1 MLDVHQLVVF
11 LAVADKLSFTRA
23 AEGLF
28 LTQSAV
34 SHQVA
39 NLERAIGCELLVREG
54 RSVSLTT
61 AGREMVHRARR
72 VLAAL
77 DETEAAVRQ
86 VASPGQGRLRIGAST
101 TACQF
106 IIPEVLREFREC
118 FPDYSLAVV
127 PGDSPAMVEALLNEQ
142 VDLAILI
149 KPERQRKITFHDLF
163 EDELQFLVSP
173 LHSWAKAGHV
183 DRKQLAEERMVLYG
197 RGSAT
202 YRLVENYLTRLRIPL
217 RDPIEL
223 PDIGAIKELVKLGL
237 GVSVTSD
244 WVVRPEVAHKSLALV
259 PPPVGRLRRKWCV
272 ATLANRPLSIAEQ
285 TLLGLCQDVAGQ
297 LVPRNTSRG

>member
-1 MLDVHQLVVF
+1 MLDVHQLNVF
-11 LAVADKLSFTRA
+11 LAVAEKLSFTRA
-23 AEGLF
+23 AEALF

-39 NLERAIGCELLVREG
+39 NLERAVGCELLAR
-54 RSVSLTT
+54 
-61 AGREMVHRARR
+61 AGRAVTLTPAGHEMVHRARR

-86 VASPGQGRLRIGAST
+86 AARPGQGRLRIGAST

-106 IIPEVLREFREC
+106 IIPEALREFREC

-142 VDLAILI
+142 VDLALLI
-149 KPERQRKITFHDLF
+149 KPERQRKLAFHDLF
-163 EDELQFLVSP
+163 QDELQILVSP
-173 LHSWAKAGHV
+173 LHPWAKAGRV
-183 DRKQLAEERMVLYG
+183 DRRQLGDELMVLYA

-202 YRLVENYLTRLRIPL
+202 YRMVENYLAKLGVPL
-217 RDPIEL
+217 RNPIEL

-237 GVSVTSD
+237 GVSVTAE
-244 WVVRPEVAHKSLALV
+244 WVARPEVAQKSLALLPV
-259 PPPVGRLRRKWCV
+259 PVGKLRRTWCV
-272 ATLANRPLSIAEQ
+272 ASLAGRKLTVAEQ
-285 TLLGLCQDVAGQ
+285 TFLGLCQD
-297 LVPRNTSRG
+297 